1 MSPVDVTF
9 TRKPVAPF
17 LVRLAPGDDTAG
29 MDTRFDMLQR
39 HPIFAHRGDPHA
51 LLASLGFRPA
61 CLDCSTM
68 TIYLCGRVMPPMA
81 TLTRGYERNGYFFTL
96 ATAARAAREW
106 LRPA

>member
-1 MSPVDVTF
+1 M
-9 TRKPVAPF
+9 
-17 LVRLAPGDDTAG
+17 VRFAPGDDTAG
-29 MDTRFDMLQR
+29 MDTRFLDMPQG

-68 TIYLCGRVMPPMA
+68 TIYLICRGVMPPTA
-81 TLTRGYERNGYFFTL
+81 TLTRGYERNGYFFTM